1 MLVVFGPYV
10 HAQLVCNILLKQVQ
24 RVESIV
30 FKKSTSAKSLR
41 YATLWK
47 QVEKEESYAIR

>member
-1 MLVVFGPYV
+1 MLVVFDPYV
-10 HAQLVCNILLKQVQ
+10 HAQLVYNILLKQVQ

-30 FKKSTSAKSLR
+30 LKKSTSAKSLR